1 MKKKEKKKKK
11 GKTQTQKRVVD
22 PNTHFYSLPFGYSV
36 YPKT

>member
-1 MKKKEKKKKK
+1 MKKMKKKK
-11 GKTQTQKRVVD
+11 KTQTQKRTVD